1 MEIKTKIES
10 FMEEYG
16 ALVKKFNVDFA
27 SYPMFVP
34 DEKGSFKVIVQTTPV
49 DLEEMNKEKMLK

>member
-1 MEIKTKIES
+1 MEIKTKVES

-16 ALVKKFNVDFA
+16 VLVKKYNVDFA

-34 DEKGSFKVIVQTTPV
+34 DEKGSFKVIVQSTPI
-49 DLEEMNKEKMLK
+49 DLSEINKEKILE